1 MLSFL
6 VQLIEV
12 LLFGTLA
19 LTTLLSLFLLFVL
32 SKSLRPILMLLGT
45 TEETSS
51 VLVQHQVMYSWELT
65 IRISNSG
72 LLFLRLKSLLLGKPF
87 IKTVSTLSD
96 LTQVQ
101 VVSLH
106 QHLVMEKFLLLVHM
120 MKLLIQMEQDH
131 LQVSQ
136 KKVAIFFSLSS
147 QTVGIIP

>member
-19 LTTLLSLFLLFVL
+19 LTTPLSLFLLFVL

-136 KKVAIFFSLSS
+136 KKVAIFFSLLS

>member
-101 VVSLH
+101 VESLH

-136 KKVAIFFSLSS
+136 KKVAIFFSLLS

>member
-19 LTTLLSLFLLFVL
+19 LTTLLSLFLLSVL

-65 IRISNSG
+65 IKISNSG

-106 QHLVMEKFLLLVHM
+106 QHLVMEKFLL
-120 MKLLIQMEQDH
+120 
-131 LQVSQ
+131 
-136 KKVAIFFSLSS
+136 
-147 QTVGIIP
+147 

>member
-120 MKLLIQMEQDH
+120 MKLLIQMEQGH

-136 KKVAIFFSLSS
+136 KKVAIFFSLLS

>member
-136 KKVAIFFSLSS
+136 KKVAIFFSLLS

>member
-72 LLFLRLKSLLLGKPF
+72 LLFLRLKSLLLGKPS
-87 IKTVSTLSD
+87 IKTVLTLSD

-101 VVSLH
+101 VESLH

-136 KKVAIFFSLSS
+136 MKVVRFSSRLS